1 MERADVFKDA
11 VSRLERIGEQAG
23 VSPELIDSLRTPR
36 STHIATL
43 PVRMDDGATRHFLAF
58 RCRYSD
64 VLGPAKGGIR
74 YHPRVTQA
82 EVQALALWMTLKCAV
97 VGIPFGGGKGGVV
110 VDPKSLSRLELERL
124 SRAYMR
130 AMADVV
136 GPERDIPA
144 PDVYTN
150 ARIMGWMADEYQ
162 TIHRARVPSV
172 ITGKPIA
179 LGGSLGREEATGRG
193 AFLVLENLA
202 KRRELNPSDT
212 RVAIQGFGNAGSQ
225 VGRLLQEAGYRVVA
239 VSDSKGGV
247 YAEAGLDVEGLHH
260 QKQSTCGLGRIYCE
274 GSVCSCA
281 GPIGAEQI
289 TNDELLELDVEVLI
303 PAALEGVIRS
313 ENVDRVRAS
322 IVLEVANGPV
332 RSEADARLDERG
344 ILVVPDILA
353 NAGGVVVSYF
363 EWVQN
368 RHGYA
373 WTLPEIR
380 NRLERVLAGAFE
392 DVWGV
397 AKDEDCSLRS
407 AAYVTALRR
416 LEVAMAAQG
425 TREYFVEPVR
435 G

>member
-1 MERADVFKDA
+1 MERPDVFIDA
-11 VSRLERIGEQAG
+11 VSRVERIAAESG
-23 VSPELIDSLRTPR
+23 VSSDLVEALRNPR

-43 PVRMDDGATRHFLAF
+43 PVRMDDGATRHFQAF

-74 YHPRVTQA
+74 YHPQVTRA

-97 VGIPFGGGKGGVV
+97 TQIPFGGGKGGVV

-130 AMADVV
+130 AMADVI
-136 GPERDIPA
+136 GPDQDVPA

-150 ARIMGWMADEYQ
+150 ERIMGWMVDEYEA
-162 TIHRARVPSV
+162 IRRAKVPSV

-179 LGGSLGREEATGRG
+179 LGGSLGRDEATGRG
-193 AFLVLENLA
+193 AFLVLQDLA
-202 KRRELNPSDT
+202 KRRGLTPAET

-225 VGRLLQEAGYRVVA
+225 VGRLLQAAGYRVVA

-247 YAEAGLDVEGLHH
+247 FSESGLDVEELHRT
-260 QKQSTCGLGRIYCE
+260 KQASCGLGRVYCE
-274 GSVCSCA
+274 ASVCSCC
-281 GPIGAEQI
+281 GPATGEPI
-289 TNDELLELDVEVLI
+289 TNEDLLELDVEVLI
-303 PAALEGVIRS
+303 PAALEGVITPD
-313 ENVDRVRAS
+313 NVERIRAP

-344 ILVVPDILA
+344 VQVVPDILA

-368 RHGYA
+368 RHGYR
-373 WTLPEIR
+373 WTLSEVR
-380 NRLERVLAGAFE
+380 DRLEQVLSVAFE
-392 DVWGV
+392 DVWLVAQEEGV
-397 AKDEDCSLRS
+397 SLRH
-407 AAYVTALRR
+407 AAYATALRR
-416 LEVAMAAQG
+416 IEAAVAAQG
-425 TREYFVEPVR
+425 TREYFVEQVDQ
-435 G
+435 

>member
-1 MERADVFKDA
+1 MDRPDVFADA

-23 VSPELIDSLRTPR
+23 VASELIDTLRTPR

-43 PVRMDDGATRHFLAF
+43 PVRMDDGTTRHFQGF

-74 YHPRVTQA
+74 YHPEVTQA

-97 VGIPFGGGKGGVV
+97 AQIPFGGGKGGVA
-110 VDPKSLSRLELERL
+110 VDPKRLSRLELERL

-130 AMADVV
+130 AMADVI
-136 GPERDIPA
+136 GPDQDVPA

-150 ARIMGWMADEYQ
+150 ERIMGWMADEYQ
-162 TIHRARVPSV
+162 EIRRAKAPSV
-172 ITGKPIA
+172 ITGKPIE
-179 LGGSLGREEATGRG
+179 LGGSLGRDEATGRG
-193 AFLVLENLA
+193 AFLVLQDLA
-202 KRRELNPSDT
+202 KRRGLSPPDT

-247 YAEAGLDVEGLHH
+247 FAETGLDVDALHRA
-260 QKQSTCGLGRIYCE
+260 KQSSCGLGQVYCE
-274 GSVCSCA
+274 DSVCSCC
-281 GPIGAEQI
+281 GPTVAEQI
-289 TNDELLELDVEVLI
+289 TNAELLELEVEVLI
-303 PAALEGVIRS
+303 PAALEGVITPD
-313 ENVDRVRAS
+313 NVDRIQAS

-332 RSEADARLDERG
+332 RSEADARLEERE

-368 RHGYA
+368 RHGYR
-373 WTLPEIR
+373 WTLPEVR
-380 NRLERVLAGAFE
+380 DRLQSIMATAFE
-392 DVWGV
+392 DLWTVAQEEGV
-397 AKDEDCSLRS
+397 SLRH
-407 AAYVTALRR
+407 AAYATALRR
-416 LEVAMAAQG
+416 LEAAVAAQG
-425 TREYFVEPVR
+425 TREYFVERP
-435 G
+435 